1 MALTGGTHLFSEE
14 GFDRLIGDTDRI
26 INQLSDL
33 HHRLDGL
40 DLFTRYGKYDREGL
54 LEQFY
59 RDYVRQ
65 ELHAQNFRQRLQN
78 AKRNILETIASGLA
92 EIQRTGDV
100 HFEASAFGPAVT
112 AAVVAT
118 YTGYKVYQFG
128 LNSGFSFTG
137 SFNDMAT
144 FLNSDFYKSKNL
156 LQTGYSMM
164 TNWSLWGKKGTQGIT
179 REWLESALSGVL
191 DSMPNVAPGGFQG
204 IADWAKDVTGIQ
216 NLDSWIKSLT
226 SLARKFAAAGY
237 SRDEFFAS
245 EEVKALMESVQKMD
259 QDTLRHYMESF
270 IDEETWQR
278 AIGILAKGEAA
289 EAVERL
295 GKDLDTLEW
304 LDLACSG
311 LNHALTDHTV
321 QLQYLDSMEMAL
333 TENGFTHGEVVRA
346 VDELRHQY
354 RSSLY
359 NAAEETWKKAREE
372 AVKWAGNKVA
382 GLVPD
387 IKAANVILTAGS
399 KTIGLLAAKDI
410 AADKALMGLRQYDEV
425 LSRSLEGYVQK
436 MRDNLATETDMRNA
450 ERCYE
455 LWIGTRKKEYECMIQ
470 MVGKG
475 PASGVYR
482 TQYNKL
488 LELEEQIADQA
499 QGKLSLDAIAALEEI
514 SDSYHA

>member
-14 GFDRLIGDTDRI
+14 GFDRLISDTDRI
-26 INQLSDL
+26 INQFSDL
-33 HHRLDGL
+33 HHRMDGL

-65 ELHAQNFRQRLQN
+65 ELHAQNFRRLLQN

-92 EIQRTGDV
+92 VIQQTEDV

-137 SFNDMAT
+137 SFNDMTT

-164 TNWSLWGKKGTQGIT
+164 TNWALWGGKGAQGVT

-191 DSMPNVAPGGFQG
+191 DSMPNVAPSGFEG

-226 SLARKFAAAGY
+226 SLAKKFAAAGY
-237 SRDEFFAS
+237 GRDEFFAS
-245 EEVKALMESVQKMD
+245 EEVKVLMESVQKMD
-259 QDTLRHYMESF
+259 QDTLKHYMESF

-278 AIGILAKGEAA
+278 AIGVLARGEAA
-289 EAVERL
+289 EAAGRL
-295 GKDLDTLEW
+295 KKDLDTLEW
-304 LDLACSG
+304 LDLAFSG

-346 VDELRHQY
+346 MDELRHQY

-359 NAAEETWKKAREE
+359 NAAKGTWKKAKEE
-372 AVKWAGNKVA
+372 AIKGGGNIVA
-382 GLVPD
+382 GLAPN
-387 IKAANVILTAGS
+387 IKAANAILTAGS

-410 AADKALMGLRQYDEV
+410 AADKTLMGLRQYDEV
-425 LSRSLEGYVQK
+425 LSRSLDGYVQK
-436 MRDNLATETDMRNA
+436 MKDNLATETDMRNA

-455 LWIGTRKKEYECMIQ
+455 LWIGTKKKEYECMIQ
-470 MVGKG
+470 IVGKG
-475 PASGVYR
+475 PAIGVYR

-488 LELEEQIADQA
+488 LALEEQIADQA
-499 QGKLSLDAIAALEEI
+499 QGKLPLNAAAVLEEI
-514 SDSYHA
+514 SGSSHA